1 MTEGGLAAR
10 HAGTRAL
17 GTGGGQGLGLAIAE
31 RLIAEG
37 CTRMVLAG
45 RDLDKGRAVARRLSE
60 AGAEVCFCQA
70 ELASLDDCRVLVE
83 AADVDLDGANALVNA
98 AAACDR
104 GGLLDTTPEIWSR
117 LMDVNVRGPFFVMQ
131 GFARAA
137 LARGEPASVVNI
149 LSMVIHCGQSFL
161 APYTASKA
169 ALAALTKNLAQ
180 AHRRDRIRFNGIAC
194 GWMDTPGEDATQR
207 RWHGAGDD
215 WLGRAEAAQPFGQLV
230 KPAEVAGLAAYL
242 LAAESGVMTGAVIDY
257 DQNVAGA
264 YPE

>member
-1 MTEGGLAAR
+1 MTEAAAR
-10 HAGTRAL
+10 HRGTRAIV
-17 GTGGGQGLGLAIAE
+17 TGGTQGLGLAVAR

-37 CTRMVLAG
+37 CRRLVLGG
-45 RDLDKGRAVARRLSE
+45 RDVDKGRAVAAELSGN
-60 AGAEVCFCQA
+60 GAEVCFCRVDLGSV
-70 ELASLDDCRVLVE
+70 EDCLAMAD

-104 GGLLDTTPEIWSR
+104 GGLLDTTPAVWAH
-117 LMDVNVRGPFFVMQ
+117 LMDINARGPFFLMQ
-131 GFARAA
+131 RFTAQAI
-137 LARGEPASVVNI
+137 ARGEPAAVVNI

-169 ALAALTKNLAQ
+169 ALAALTRNAAN

-215 WLGRAEAAQPFGQLV
+215 WLAKAEAAQPFGQLV
-230 KPAEVAGLAAYL
+230 KPEAVAGLVAYL
-242 LAAESGVMTGAVIDY
+242 LAPEAGVMTGAIIDF

>member
-1 MTEGGLAAR
+1 MAPIASR

-17 GTGGGQGLGLAIAE
+17 VTGGAQGLGLAIAR
-31 RLIAEG
+31 RLVAEG
-37 CTRMVLAG
+37 CTRLVLAG
-45 RDLDKGRAVARRLSE
+45 RDLDKGKAVARELSE
-60 AGAEVCFCQA
+60 GGAEVCFCQA
-70 ELASLDDCRVLVE
+70 DLADLDDCRNLVH
-83 AADVDLDGANALVNA
+83 AAEIDLDGANALVNA

-104 GGLLDTTPEIWSR
+104 GGLLDTTPEIWAQ
-117 LMDVNVRGPFFVMQ
+117 LMDVNARGPFFVMQ
-131 GFARAA
+131 GFAKAA
-137 LARGEPASVVNI
+137 IGRGEPAAVVNI

-180 AHRRDRIRFNGIAC
+180 AHRRDRIRFNAIAP

-215 WLGRAEAAQPFGQLV
+215 WLAKAEAAQPFGQLV
-230 KPAEVAGLAAYL
+230 KPDEVAGLAAYL
-242 LAAESGVMTGAVIDY
+242 LAPESGVMTGAIIDY